1 MANGNE
7 IVRVIAPH
15 VKAVDA
21 CGAGATFSAGFIYGY
36 LKGWNL
42 EKSARF
48 ATAAASLKVTH
59 AGLQMFPLEQIQEL
73 ADRLKVEHWVF
84 KNDRFEILEK
94 ILDLPRQ
101 VAVQGKKAQNTLM
114 RELKLTTKQV
124 PPKVNH
130 PHARTKRKVI

>member
-59 AGLQMFPLEQIQEL
+59 AGLQMFSVERIQEL
-73 ADRLKVEHWVF
+73 SERLKVEHWVF

-101 VAVQGKKAQNTLM
+101 VAVQGKRAQKKILHDL
-114 RELKLTTKQV
+114 RLPSK
-124 PPKVNH
+124 PDAPNH